1 VYCEME
7 VLLMRGPYTDEG
19 PHKENR
25 RLVATEVGITWQ
37 GRDGVRHFCK
47 CRTFDISD
55 SRLRVISTE
64 RLEVGSYL
72 QASAED
78 LGFSRAARVRD
89 CEQQGSK
96 YFITLELRVPSAEP
110 SQEAVQGEFAD
121 YYEVLEL
128 SPAAENETIHRVYRL
143 LAARY
148 HPDNAQTGDGQKF
161 QFLQKAHEILSD
173 PVRRAA
179 YDAEYSLRQTGPM
192 PIFELKDFVVGID
205 AEKNRRLGVLCLL
218 YNRQRVNPDKP
229 SLSLLEFEQLMT
241 IPREHLMFTIWYLK
255 KKQLLASEGG
265 ADFQITA
272 EGVDFVESALPSSR
286 LLQRL
291 LRAPADTAADSPVTS
306 KGPDSWPGDRSD

>member
-1 VYCEME
+1 ME

-19 PHKENR
+19 PYKENR

-47 CRTFDISD
+47 CRAFDISD
-55 SRLRVISTE
+55 SRLRVTSTE
-64 RLEVGSYL
+64 RLEVGSYV

-78 LGFSRAARVRD
+78 LGFSRAARVRE

-110 SQEAVQGEFAD
+110 SQEAGQGEFAD

-128 SPAAENETIHRVYRL
+128 SPAAETETIHRVYRL

-148 HPDNAQTGDGQKF
+148 HPDNTQTGDRQKF
-161 QFLQKAHEILSD
+161 LFLQKAHEILSD

-291 LRAPADTAADSPVTS
+291 LRAPADTAADNPVTS